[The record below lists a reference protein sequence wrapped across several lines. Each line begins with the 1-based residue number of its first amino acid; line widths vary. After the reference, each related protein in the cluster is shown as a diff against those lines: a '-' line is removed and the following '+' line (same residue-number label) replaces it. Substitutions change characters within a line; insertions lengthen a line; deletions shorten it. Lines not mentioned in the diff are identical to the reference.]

1 MNTKGFLNGFI
12 IYWDCFQYLQGI
24 EVERV
29 CSGDAMINKGHN
41 GHKGQMKLYEL
52 IWSGPYRN
60 HNENET
66 DGPFQ
71 SSFQSI
77 LKSLGIFAIQYAFTI
92 GMVYSSKISRF
103 KYCLY
108 YCLDF

>member
-1 MNTKGFLNGFI
+1 MNTKGFLNGFN

-29 CSGDAMINKGHN
+29 CSGDAMINKGHK

-52 IWSGPYRN
+52 TWSGPYRN
-60 HNENET
+60 HNDNET
-66 DGPFQ
+66 DG
-71 SSFQSI
+71 SFQSI
-77 LKSLGIFAIQYAFTI
+77 LKSLGIFAIQYAYTK
-92 GMVYSSKISRF
+92 GMVSSSMNSRF

-108 YCLDF
+108 YCLDY